1 MGVAVG
7 EGFSAGGFVA
17 EGTGGG
23 AFSGT
28 TLRVGS
34 GKAGA
39 LRLLLPLPFSL
50 EFEFVLLFAFA
61 SGVKSSVAAGEA
73 ATLALGLAF
82 AGGVID
88 PPDGIPSSPLPV
100 AGCAGCTGWLLGSAA
115 SDGTTCW
122 LVLASPGVEFLV
134 IAYITANTTSNPITD
149 GISTFKGLK
158 PAAAGAGGGIWPDTV
173 TTTGSRR

>member
-7 EGFSAGGFVA
+7 EGFSAGGFVDV
-17 EGTGGG
+17 GTGGG

-34 GKAGA
+34 GNAGA
-39 LRLLLPLPFSL
+39 LRLLLPLPLLFPL
-50 EFEFVLLFAFA
+50 EFVFVLAFTFA

-88 PPDGIPSSPLPV
+88 PPDGIPASPLPV
-100 AGCAGCTGWLLGSAA
+100 AGCVG
-115 SDGTTCW
+115 
-122 LVLASPGVEFLV
+122 
-134 IAYITANTTSNPITD
+134 
-149 GISTFKGLK
+149 
-158 PAAAGAGGGIWPDTV
+158 
-173 TTTGSRR
+173 

>member
-28 TLRVGS
+28 TLFVGS
-34 GKAGA
+34 GNGGA
-39 LRLLLPLPFSL
+39 LRLLLLFSL
-50 EFEFVLLFAFA
+50 VFVFVLVFAFA

-73 ATLALGLAF
+73 ATLALGLAS

-100 AGCAGCTGWLLGSAA
+100 AGCAGCTGWLLGSTA
-115 SDGTTCW
+115 SDGAACW
-122 LVLASPGVEFLV
+122 FVFASPGVEFLV
-134 IAYITANTTSNPITD
+134 IA
-149 GISTFKGLK
+149 
-158 PAAAGAGGGIWPDTV
+158 
-173 TTTGSRR
+173 